1 MKGKNTSQYKPSF
14 YNLVIPLNEE
24 KFILFNTL
32 RNVVAKIDRE
42 TKEALETC
50 SLERLDNEII
60 TRMKET
66 GIIVSKNL
74 NELDYLKYLRML
86 HLMHI
91 GSSPRVGVTLVM
103 TYACNLACPYCYEGN
118 KKTKE
123 GLLTSKKIETILT
136 FTKNHAQGDKKP
148 LVHISF
154 YGGEPLL
161 NWKGCKYALK
171 RLEEMKD
178 NGEIQDYST
187 GFVTNGVLINEDVI
201 NAINE
206 YNVYSMQ
213 ITLDGPRDVHDKR
226 RVKVNGEGTFDEI
239 IENIKLLKNEV
250 NNEKFHLGLR
260 INVDKTNYKRI
271 PELLDFLK
279 SEGLN
284 DLLISYG
291 IVRNNIPYCSDC
303 DALVFLGRDLP
314 EYLPFLWKE
323 AYKRGFK
330 INTRPNIKLGYCVY
344 DRPFGYVID
353 PELKVYPCWEMVGD
367 DKYCIG
373 RIKENGEFESE
384 PLYYT
389 TKSRNPLDFEECKSC
404 KLLPICM
411 GGCAAESI
419 RRNGHPNGPGCDINK
434 YIWKEGL
441 KFYLMKRYPHLFKDE
456 ELKETL
462 GMLPRGNNNILEFKL
477 QRSGNTNGSE
487 NT

>member
-187 GFVTNGVLINEDVI
+187 GFVTNGVLINEDVT

-239 IENIKLLKNEV
+239 IENIKLLKNDV
-250 NNEKFHLGLR
+250 NN
-260 INVDKTNYKRI
+260 
-271 PELLDFLK
+271 
-279 SEGLN
+279 
-284 DLLISYG
+284 
-291 IVRNNIPYCSDC
+291 
-303 DALVFLGRDLP
+303 
-314 EYLPFLWKE
+314 
-323 AYKRGFK
+323 
-330 INTRPNIKLGYCVY
+330 
-344 DRPFGYVID
+344 
-353 PELKVYPCWEMVGD
+353 
-367 DKYCIG
+367 
-373 RIKENGEFESE
+373 
-384 PLYYT
+384 
-389 TKSRNPLDFEECKSC
+389 
-404 KLLPICM
+404 
-411 GGCAAESI
+411 
-419 RRNGHPNGPGCDINK
+419 
-434 YIWKEGL
+434 
-441 KFYLMKRYPHLFKDE
+441 
-456 ELKETL
+456 
-462 GMLPRGNNNILEFKL
+462 
-477 QRSGNTNGSE
+477 
-487 NT
+487 